1 MNQQSP
7 ARHYKKL
14 VPSLILI
21 LNCIQFLSHPAKADP
36 ILLAFVFAVYLAFIW
51 IIPFVAS
58 AAVNLGIFIG
68 LWLLTVFLWAISG
81 QEQGAAFFLIVFLMV
96 FAAIKLPARLSLIF
110 TICLIWGNVFF
121 LYTLFDSSLDDI
133 ISNIS
138 IMIGLYVFFSSMRF
152 RREARRE
159 AERNHAELAKM
170 HLQLEQAHEEL
181 QKAHAELQEASVLSL
196 RYAVLEE
203 RTRIARDI
211 HDSIGHELT
220 SVIVQ
225 LQSLPYILKSSK
237 DDSEKVIQNV
247 LTVAR
252 ECLQEVRSVVH
263 QMGRSES
270 MVGLTALRGLIHQV
284 EERSGLHVSLDTAG
298 LSEESWPQNVSET
311 IYRTLQEALTN
322 IIRHAHAT
330 HAAAVISNDETHLYV
345 TITDNGHFTGNLT
358 CGFGLTGMKDRA
370 EKAGGS
376 LSFSA
381 VQPSGLQI
389 ELALPLTTT
398 NKEQKDEQR

>member
-1 MNQQSP
+1 MNRQSP

-21 LNCIQFLSHPAKADP
+21 LNCIQFLSHPSGTDP
-36 ILLAFVFAVYLAFIW
+36 ILIAFVFTVYLAIIW
-51 IIPFVAS
+51 IIPYVAS
-58 AAVNLGIFIG
+58 AAVHLSIFIG
-68 LWLLTVFLWAISG
+68 LWLLTVYLWAVSG
-81 QEQGAAFFLIVFLMV
+81 HEQGAAFFLIVFLMV
-96 FAAIKLPARLSLIF
+96 YAAIKLPARLSLICAV
-110 TICLIWGNVFF
+110 CLIGGNVFF
-121 LYTLFDSSLDDI
+121 LHFVFDSSWDDI
-133 ISNIS
+133 VSNIS

-159 AERNHAELAKM
+159 AERSHAELAKM
-170 HLQLEQAHEEL
+170 HVQLEQAHEEL

-225 LQSLPYILKSSK
+225 LQSLPYILKSSEE
-237 DDSEKVIQNV
+237 DSEKVIQNV
-247 LTVAR
+247 LSVAR

-284 EERSGLHVSLDTAG
+284 EERSGLHVSLDTLKPVRRVLATKHKRNDLPHLAG
-298 LSEESWPQNVSET
+298 SADQYHSSRSRFPCCCRHIERRDPSLFHNHRQRT
-311 IYRTLQEALTN
+311 I
-322 IIRHAHAT
+322 H
-330 HAAAVISNDETHLYV
+330 
-345 TITDNGHFTGNLT
+345 
-358 CGFGLTGMKDRA
+358 RA
-370 EKAGGS
+370 I
-376 LSFSA
+376 L
-381 VQPSGLQI
+381 
-389 ELALPLTTT
+389 LADLG
-398 NKEQKDEQR
+398 

>member
-1 MNQQSP
+1 MNGQTP
-7 ARHYKKL
+7 ARHYYKKL

-21 LNCIQFLSHPAKADP
+21 LNCIQFLSHPTKADP

-51 IIPFVAS
+51 IIPYVAS
-58 AAVNLGIFIG
+58 TAVSLSIFIG
-68 LWLLTVFLWAISG
+68 LWLLTDFFWAVSG
-81 QEQGAAFFLIVFLMV
+81 QEQSAAYFLIVFLMIY
-96 FAAIKLPARLSLIF
+96 AAFRLPSRLSLIF
-110 TICLIWGNVFF
+110 TACLIGGNIF
-121 LYTLFDSSLDDI
+121 LLSSHGGSLETI

-152 RREARRE
+152 RREARKE

-170 HLQLEQAHEEL
+170 HVQLEHAHKEL

-237 DDSEKVIQNV
+237 EDSEKVIQNV
-247 LTVAR
+247 LSVAR

-270 MVGLTALRGLIHQV
+270 MVGLTALRGNHSSSGGT
-284 EERSGLHVSLDTAG
+284 ERLARFFRYCRTVRRVLASKRERNDLPHLAG
-298 LSEESWPQNVSET
+298 
-311 IYRTLQEALTN
+311 
-322 IIRHAHAT
+322 
-330 HAAAVISNDETHLYV
+330 
-345 TITDNGHFTGNLT
+345 
-358 CGFGLTGMKDRA
+358 
-370 EKAGGS
+370 
-376 LSFSA
+376 SA
-381 VQPSGLQI
+381 DQYHSS
-389 ELALPLTTT
+389 
-398 NKEQKDEQR
+398 R